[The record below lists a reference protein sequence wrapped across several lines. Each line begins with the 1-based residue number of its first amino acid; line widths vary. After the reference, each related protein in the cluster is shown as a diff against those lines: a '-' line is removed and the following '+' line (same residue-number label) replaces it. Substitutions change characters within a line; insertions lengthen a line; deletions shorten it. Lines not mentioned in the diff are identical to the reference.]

1 MTKLTGKQQVVLE
14 FIQRYVAEHHRAPYI
29 REIQSGCGIAS
40 YKSTVDRVNALER
53 KGYLKRRPNKHR
65 GIRLSRHTPEAAMRP
80 EPVLAS
86 AGDGEMVSS
95 NLQDPIEPGATAGV

>member
-14 FIQRYVAEHHRAPYI
+14 FIQHYVAEHHRAPYI

-80 EPVLAS
+80 EPALAQMAS
-86 AGDGEMVSS
+86 P
-95 NLQDPIEPGATAGV
+95 NLQDSIEPGAAAGV